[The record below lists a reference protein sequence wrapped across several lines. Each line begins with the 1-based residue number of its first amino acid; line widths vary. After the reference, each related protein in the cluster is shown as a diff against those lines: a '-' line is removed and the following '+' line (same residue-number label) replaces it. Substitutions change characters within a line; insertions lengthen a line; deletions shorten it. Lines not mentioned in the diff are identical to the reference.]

1 MKAGKWPDGQKV
13 GRRWSCSAWLKPQ
26 YADGIWTRDKTLEGR
41 PLGHPIGKAVA
52 GDVVEFAISEVRTC
66 TCAAERPAPPPPAH
80 KSVDRMCV
88 QEKPVGNTM
97 LARVRDVST
106 FDSYDEMLGPQGVD
120 RVQQFLPGFTGTI
133 AEAAEMYRASYTAVK
148 YKSYGLEDGA
158 IALHVEPLTDH

>member
-1 MKAGKWPDGQKV
+1 MIRLWRVVLSDT
-13 GRRWSCSAWLKPQ
+13 RSA
-26 YADGIWTRDKTLEGR
+26 R
-41 PLGHPIGKAVA
+41 PLQ
-52 GDVVEFAISEVRTC
+52 ETLWSSLSLRCVR
-66 TCAAERPAPPPPAH
+66 AHVLPSAPPPAH